1 MDSLNQLDLVE
12 PLRDLVASNKPL
24 IGICLGMQL
33 LMTESFEFGR
43 HSGLGMIEG
52 QVVGFKDPRE
62 GDVRLKVPHVGWN
75 RIHSAAPWTGTL
87 LERLLTLSTCI
98 SFIRIQCSL

>member
-52 QVVGFKDPRE
+52 QVVGL
-62 GDVRLKVPHVGWN
+62 G
-75 RIHSAAPWTGTL
+75 
-87 LERLLTLSTCI
+87 
-98 SFIRIQCSL
+98 IQEKET